1 MVEDNGVGIEEEKL
15 QQIRQEMINY
25 KGDSMKIGLGNVYS
39 RLKIL
44 YGEKVSMDIESE
56 ERKGCKITIRRYLK
70 KHPAEISTESSRAAL
85 IRQIMWEEIK
95 NVPTDDSR

>member
-1 MVEDNGVGIEEEKL
+1 MVEDNGDGIEEEKL

-44 YGEKVSMDIESE
+44 
-56 ERKGCKITIRRYLK
+56 
-70 KHPAEISTESSRAAL
+70 
-85 IRQIMWEEIK
+85 
-95 NVPTDDSR
+95 

>member
-1 MVEDNGVGIEEEKL
+1 
-15 QQIRQEMINY
+15 MINY

-56 ERKGCKITIRRYLK
+56 ERKGCKITIRI
-70 KHPAEISTESSRAAL
+70 EGI
-85 IRQIMWEEIK
+85 
-95 NVPTDDSR
+95 